1 MIKNL
6 IYDFD
11 GVICDS
17 VNIKTD
23 AFLELYKNENSVIK
37 SQIKKYHL
45 DNGGVSRFEKIKYFE
60 TILLKKKYSKKN
72 IKLLTDYFG
81 ELVKGK
87 VISSKYINGVLDF
100 LKINFIN
107 SKQFICTGTPEFEI
121 KEILKKRE
129 INYLFDGVFGSPN
142 SKTEIINNIITD
154 NSIKNSDCIFFGDTM
169 TDYNA
174 SIETG
179 VSFIGI
185 KNKNTIF
192 PEGTIVIN
200 DFNDNKLNSINYE
213 N

>member
-17 VNIKTD
+17 VNIKKD
-23 AFLELYKNENSVIK
+23 AFLELYKNENSVIR

-60 TILLKKKYSKKN
+60 TILLKKKYSKKS
-72 IKLLTDYFG
+72 IKVLTDYFG
-81 ELVKGK
+81 ELVKEK
-87 VISSKYINGVLDF
+87 VINSKYINGVLDF
-100 LKINFIN
+100 LKINYIN
-107 SKQFICTGTPEFEI
+107 SRQFICTGTPEFEI
-121 KEILKKRE
+121 KEIVKKKE
-129 INYLFDGVFGSPN
+129 INYLFNGIFGSPK
-142 SKTEIINNIITD
+142 SKTEIINNIMID
-154 NSIKNSDCIFFGDTM
+154 NSINNSDCIFFGDTM

-179 VSFIGI
+179 IPFIGI

-192 PEGTIVIN
+192 PKDTIIIN

>member
-17 VNIKTD
+17 VNIKTE
-23 AFLELYKNENSVIK
+23 AFLELYKKENDNIK
-37 SQIKKYHL
+37 IKVKKYHL

-60 TILLKKKYSKKN
+60 TILLNKKYSKKN
-72 IKLLTDYFG
+72 IKVLTDYFG
-81 ELVKGK
+81 ELVKEK
-87 VISSKYINGVLDF
+87 VINSTYINGVLDF
-100 LKINFIN
+100 LKINYIN
-107 SKQFICTGTPEFEI
+107 SRQFICTGTPEFEI
-121 KEILKKRE
+121 KEIVKKKE
-129 INYLFDGVFGSPN
+129 INYLFNGIFGSPK
-142 SKTEIINNIITD
+142 SKTEIINNIMID
-154 NSIKNSDCIFFGDTM
+154 NSINNSDCIFFGDTM

-179 VSFIGI
+179 ISFIGI
-185 KNKNTIF
+185 RNNNTIF
-192 PEGTIVIN
+192 PEETIIIN